1 MATTTNFGWETPDD
15 TDLVKDGAAAM
26 RTLGNSIDT
35 SFVDLKGG
43 TTGQVLAKASGT
55 DLDFSWVAQDD
66 SNAIQ
71 NAIVDAKGDL
81 IAATAADT
89 PARLAVGT
97 NGQVLTADSTAA
109 TGIKWATP
117 AGGSGLTLISKTTL
131 TANATKSFDNAFSA
145 SYDNYLVIINL
156 DTQTTAG
163 SYYSIR
169 LRSGGSDVSTSTY
182 VNQNIIANGT
192 TVAAVR
198 STGDTSFIN
207 ITYTDSAANSYS
219 SSTITLFNPFLA
231 KQTRLSSLAQQDGTG
246 SAQVGW
252 RSFAAGNSNATS
264 YDGFSLIATSGS
276 MNGTVYIYGMAAA

>member
-97 NGQVLTADSTAA
+97 NGQVLTADSTAS

-117 AGGSGLTLISKTTL
+117 ATATGGLELIQTTSFSAVSSQSINSVFSSTYDSYRVVFSATAAAALTLTLRLRVSGTDDSGTNYTLQELFVNSTSVTGSRVSAQTGWAAPVIRTTL
-131 TANATKSFDNAFSA
+131 LTPFT
-145 SYDNYLVIINL
+145 L
-156 DTQTTAG
+156 D
-163 SYYSIR
+163 I
-169 LRSGGSDVSTSTY
+169 
-182 VNQNIIANGT
+182 
-192 TVAAVR
+192 
-198 STGDTSFIN
+198 
-207 ITYTDSAANSYS
+207 
-219 SSTITLFNPFLA
+219 FNPFKTSPTIAFQETVDIGDPAIRKNLLIHN
-231 KQTRLSSLAQQDGTG
+231 Q
-246 SAQVGW
+246 
-252 RSFAAGNSNATS
+252 NTS
-264 YDGFSLIATSGS
+264 YDGFNMICSTSNMTGS
-276 MNGTVYIYGMAAA
+276 VSIYGYKK